1 MKLTNYSI
9 LQLSLK
15 RIIKE
20 INKQKAIKN
29 KQKAI
34 KSNKNKP

>member
-34 KSNKNKP
+34 KSNKNK